1 MQSGVFCTLAVTSAS
16 QAARKTVYDSD
27 QVQHQHQNSN
37 QQCSTGRAFIR
48 CWHAGTC
55 WSASASSQYC
65 FHQAH
70 PAYWV
75 PLAHA
80 GCPHE
85 MLVGGPGCASHC
97 AWHGMAWVSPLTFGL
112 GCVPSPLSALDVNII
127 TVYDGMH
134 WGLLYC
140 NTAVAGPF
148 RRVIPWHALGD
159 WSGSQSGLYCTGPIM
174 PITQ

>member
-1 MQSGVFCTLAVTSAS
+1 MLNRQSIHSVLAC
-16 QAARKTVYDSD
+16 RD
-27 QVQHQHQNSN
+27 
-37 QQCSTGRAFIR
+37 
-48 CWHAGTC
+48 
-55 WSASASSQYC
+55 
-65 FHQAH
+65 
-70 PAYWV
+70 
-75 PLAHA
+75 
-80 GCPHE
+80 
-85 MLVGGPGCASHC
+85 MLVWLCKQSVLLPPGSPSLLNVPRPRAMTGFHMKCLSEALGVPVTV
-97 AWHGMAWVSPLTFGL
+97 HGMAWVSPLTFGL

-140 NTAVAGPF
+140 NTAVAGPS